1 MMRNMG
7 WHGGSLGDGTGIVEP
22 ITGGRAGGG
31 RAGLGHPNRPREP
44 STDKTNRKEKKII
57 YCGYL
62 GAQGKP
68 KYAKVIDETHVEV
81 IQISPLGKPIPS
93 GVVERVHP
101 RERRDLLFS
110 RGGVLGIAES
120 TYPHPAGWTFEGAD
134 KGTLETLTVRQL
146 TGVFRNLAEPRIEP
160 TCVKAWQARLGK
172 IDFNLIASRYSTG
185 LLTPKD
191 YAPHFKNILHRR
203 IFVRHI
209 NPEARSHSCRCCRR
223 ATETTLHLGECV
235 RINEV
240 LQNIWRVT
248 ETRVTPS
255 PQLNLFALSDAPLPL
270 GVTSLFM
277 ITWKFI
283 LIAFTKADIIKE
295 AFLPEQVWKGAI
307 RRLISR
313 VERLKMQVR
322 VANTIAMSKDLE
334 NIPGLASYNKQVAGL
349 GAFSESG
356 IFRYSDTLWNEIKK
370 HDLTKYSSA

>member
-1 MMRNMG
+1 M
-7 WHGGSLGDGTGIVEP
+7 
-22 ITGGRAGGG
+22 
-31 RAGLGHPNRPREP
+31 
-44 STDKTNRKEKKII
+44 
-57 YCGYL
+57 
-62 GAQGKP
+62 
-68 KYAKVIDETHVEV
+68 
-81 IQISPLGKPIPS
+81 
-93 GVVERVHP
+93 HP

-146 TGVFRNLAEPRIEP
+146 TGVFRNLAESRIEP

-255 PQLNLFALSDAPLPL
+255 PQLNLFALSGAPPPP
-270 GVTSLFM
+270 GGH
-277 ITWKFI
+277 
-283 LIAFTKADIIKE
+283 IIIHDNLE
-295 AFLPEQVWKGAI
+295 IHPHSFHQ
-307 RRLISR
+307 SR
-313 VERLKMQVR
+313 
-322 VANTIAMSKDLE
+322 
-334 NIPGLASYNKQVAGL
+334 YN
-349 GAFSESG
+349 
-356 IFRYSDTLWNEIKK
+356 
-370 HDLTKYSSA
+370 